1 MPVFDR
7 PVRSSSEEPQLTA
20 GPVVQR
26 RNARPDGP
34 VAADQGTCENP
45 GARGPRLV
53 FAYLRDDDQRPA
65 SAPEQMNPKVYLET
79 TIVSYLTAE
88 PTSDV
93 VQAAHQQL
101 TREWRERRDRFV
113 LFVSRT
119 VLVEAAGGDTEA
131 ARRRLAA
138 LERITVLAA
147 TDEAAELATQFI
159 RAHAMPEKAAVD
171 ALHVAIAVVNGM
183 DYVLTWNCTHIA
195 NATIREKIERTC
207 REAGYEPPI
216 ICTPEELME

>member
-1 MPVFDR
+1 M
-7 PVRSSSEEPQLTA
+7 
-20 GPVVQR
+20 
-26 RNARPDGP
+26 
-34 VAADQGTCENP
+34 
-45 GARGPRLV
+45 
-53 FAYLRDDDQRPA
+53 
-65 SAPEQMNPKVYLET
+65 
-79 TIVSYLTAE
+79 
-88 PTSDV
+88 
-93 VQAAHQQL
+93 
-101 TREWRERRDRFV
+101 
-113 LFVSRT
+113 FVSRT
-119 VLVEAAGGDTEA
+119 VLAEAAGGDTEA

-147 TDEAAELATQFI
+147 TDEAAELAAQFI

-195 NATIREKIERTC
+195 NAAIRDKIERTC